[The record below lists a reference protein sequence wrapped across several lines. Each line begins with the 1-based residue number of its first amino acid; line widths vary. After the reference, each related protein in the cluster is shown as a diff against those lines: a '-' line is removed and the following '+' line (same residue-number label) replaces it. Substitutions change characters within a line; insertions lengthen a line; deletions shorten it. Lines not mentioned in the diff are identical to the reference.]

1 MLRGRGGSW
10 EQLGERPQLC
20 DRGHSRGWQCSGPG
34 GMQRANCY
42 LPCDSLAD
50 TQAWHQSPHKAPR
63 SMGWPRQGPLGCPVT
78 PPPHTH
84 ISGAA
89 RVAPSSA
96 CDWPL
101 PATRTWPGRPR
112 EAQQNGQRHELLANE
127 VWSHG
132 EAARAQ
138 ASPRWSQLLTPAPG
152 TGRKLGCRELLL
164 MGEQRQFGGGSVSA
178 GLPAPTP
185 PHPSPGPG
193 QGPSWNA
200 RRLPEGQRGA
210 RELGRGASGEEQ
222 APSCRTPC
230 CSGPTAKQ
238 PEGAMNPV
246 QAG

>member
-1 MLRGRGGSW
+1 MGLTGA
-10 EQLGERPQLC
+10 
-20 DRGHSRGWQCSGPG
+20 PG
-34 GMQRANCY
+34 
-42 LPCDSLAD
+42 LPSH
-50 TQAWHQSPHKAPR
+50 TPH
-63 SMGWPRQGPLGCPVT
+63 T
-78 PPPHTH
+78 HTH

-164 MGEQRQFGGGSVSA
+164 MGEQRQLGGGSVSA

-193 QGPSWNA
+193 QGPSSWNA